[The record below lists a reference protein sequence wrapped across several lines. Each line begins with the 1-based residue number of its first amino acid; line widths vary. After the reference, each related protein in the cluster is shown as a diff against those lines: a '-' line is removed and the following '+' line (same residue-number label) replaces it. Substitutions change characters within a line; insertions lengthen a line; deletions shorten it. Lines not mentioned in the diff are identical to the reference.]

1 MNLGFAGFERIS
13 FLGPDGSHRFGRRG
27 LAVMLLLLL
36 SVFAN
41 GLSPRSGPPGARSQ
55 GSPLAV
61 VPKIIDASPLARSE
75 MPYVN
80 VFAAYS
86 EEPAPM
92 GIADYGVGPSG
103 GYEYSTN
110 SSIGSVT
117 IDSLAVK
124 NATGSTQMSIQLNVN
139 LEFYNANKPY
149 VYWVQDVA
157 EMDTSTNAIDF
168 IDNIWNSSTRNAAMS
183 GSAVSGNG
191 RVYPSGDGSFYFDG
205 AGFSVPGND
214 VDLAYPAT
222 VELRVNS
229 SLSSA
234 NEPEVTFE
242 YDDGHGWQ
250 EYDSVAFTSA
260 RDLTSFEGFVVD
272 GFDYK
277 PGGFFDSELILGG
290 PGSGS
295 QTTDVQSDVALQLEY
310 WNGHNYQVVTNAYNF
325 GSDTAE
331 GIQGALSEWGHYPS
345 DGEVVAEVQSGAG
358 SLGKLW
364 DQSGVSIVDLKTTLA
379 SGTLDVGNSSLV
391 GSALGAYPFINGEV
405 TVTLEPGSY
414 SLDVYSGASLFTA
427 GKYTLTAGELLELHT
442 PLGITPLTL
451 SFSITG
457 GGSGYSAPTLTYVY
471 NGAAQTASLGTTP
484 TVYDLD
490 SGSAWSVT
498 PQLPGSTGTERWETS
513 QSTAGIASSP
523 QGETIAYYHQYQETV
538 SFSVAGGG
546 SGYSPPSLA
555 GQQFGSSVT
564 LPIGSSPVAYWLD
577 SDTAYSATNPLGGST
592 STERWFAPGHQG
604 TVTGADSVAIAYAH
618 QYLLTLTGGSLGSQW
633 YDSGTEAVVTEPD
646 TYGRSSGTG
655 QRVTY
660 FELDSGQQTPV
671 APYAGNFTVPVVM
684 DAPHAI
690 SFTSVTQYEV
700 TLDATAAQALSSITP
715 PTVSGDSYW
724 YDSGSQVSVALDGT
738 WGRSAGV
745 GERLVSYSVNGGGLV
760 PVDSVGPVTVLALPA
775 ISSPQLVA
783 GRSTTQFLLDTSGG
797 SLASISPT
805 PISGDAGWYDSQT
818 VVTAVYDY
826 SWNGSEGQSRLN
838 AISYSVDRGEANV
851 LARRGNGT
859 FPVTV
864 TMDAQHQIGIGSVA
878 QYLFAYSGGFN
889 VTLSSASP
897 TADGFYDA
905 NSSVTVTSNYVGDVI
920 ANQEREVLTGYAL
933 DSATKGTPQNDTGTF
948 TTPPIVFDT
957 YHTLAFQSVAQ
968 YFVAFA
974 FTDSSGLDQVTPSS
988 LGIDE
993 GALGQHEVAG
1003 LGLWMDN
1010 GTTFTVSSVMWEGED
1025 VKPLNLSPYQVSAPA
1040 NITLDSRVYAASMK
1054 VSDLLGLA
1062 VQGARVA
1069 ATLVNGTTVTG
1080 TTNSS
1085 GLVSFGLVP
1094 IGPYKAS
1101 ISYLGLSTSTS
1112 ADASVRSE
1120 ASSTLVLSVPV
1131 IGVVFAVAAVAL
1143 GVLSVRR
1150 RSRSNKGQR
1159 SVEDDDHDD
1168 YDR

>member
-1 MNLGFAGFERIS
+1 MNLGFAGFVRIS
-13 FLGPDGSHRFGRRG
+13 FLGSGGSHRFGRG
-27 LAVMLLLLL
+27 LALMCLLLL
-36 SVFAN
+36 SAFAN
-41 GLSPRSGPPGARSQ
+41 VSSPHPGPPGARGQ
-55 GSPLAV
+55 GSPIAS
-61 VPKIIDASPLARSE
+61 VPKILDAGSLARSE

-86 EEPAPM
+86 KEPAPM

-110 SSIGSVT
+110 SSVGSVT

-124 NATGSTQMSIQLNVN
+124 NSTGSTQMSIQLNVN

-157 EMDTSTNAIDF
+157 EMDSSTNAIDF
-168 IDNIWNSSTRNAAMS
+168 INNIWNSSAQNAAMS
-183 GSAVSGNG
+183 GTAVSGSG
-191 RVYPSGDGSFYFDG
+191 GVYPSGEGSFYFDG
-205 AGFSVPGND
+205 ASFSQPGNN
-214 VDLAYPAT
+214 VNLAYPAT

-229 SLSSA
+229 SVSSA
-234 NEPEVTFE
+234 NEPTVTFE

-250 EYDSVAFTSA
+250 EYDSVAFTTA
-260 RDLTSFEGFVVD
+260 RDLTSLEGFVVD
-272 GFDYK
+272 GLNYK

-310 WNGHNYQVVTNAYNF
+310 WNGHNYQAVTNAYNF

-331 GIQGALSEWGHYPS
+331 GIQSALSEWDYYPS
-345 DGEVVAEVQSGAG
+345 DGGVVAKVQSGAG

-391 GSALGAYPFINGEV
+391 GSAMGVYPFINGEV

-427 GKYTLTAGELLELHT
+427 GKYTLTAGQLLELRT

-451 SFSITG
+451 SFSIAG

-471 NGAAQTASLGTTP
+471 NGATQTASLGATP

-498 PQLPGSTGTERWETS
+498 SELPGSTGTERWEAS
-513 QSTAGIASSP
+513 QSTAGTASSP
-523 QGETIAYYHQYQETV
+523 LEETITYYHQYQETV

-546 SGYSPPSLA
+546 SGYSPPSLL
-555 GQQFGSSVT
+555 GQQFGSSAP
-564 LPIGSSPVAYWLD
+564 LAIGSSPVAYWLD
-577 SDTAYSATNPLGGST
+577 SDTAFSATNPLGGST
-592 STERWFAPGHQG
+592 STERWFALGNHG
-604 TVTGADSVAIAYAH
+604 TVTDAGSVVIAYSH
-618 QYLLTLTGGSLGSQW
+618 QYLLTLAGGSLESQW
-633 YDSGTEAVVTEPD
+633 YDSGTEAVLSEPD

-655 QRVTY
+655 QRVAY
-660 FELDSGQQTPV
+660 FEVDSGQRTPV
-671 APYAGNFTVPVVM
+671 APSTGNLTVSVVM

-700 TLDATAAQALSSITP
+700 TLDATSAQALSSITP
-715 PTVSGDSYW
+715 PTVSGDGYW

-738 WGRSAGV
+738 WGRSAGT
-745 GERLVSYSVNGGGLV
+745 GERLVSYSVDGGALV
-760 PVDSVGPVTVLALPA
+760 PVDSVGPVTVVSLGA

-783 GRSTTQFLLDTSGG
+783 GRSTTQFLLGTSGG
-797 SLASISPT
+797 SLNSITPT

-818 VVTAVYDY
+818 AVKAVYDY
-826 SWNGSEGQSRLN
+826 SWNGSAGQSRLN
-838 AISYSVDRGEANV
+838 AVTYTVDEGEANV

-864 TMDAQHQIGIGSVA
+864 TMDAQHQIDVGSVA

-889 VTLSSASP
+889 VTLSSPSP
-897 TADGFYDA
+897 TGDGFYDA
-905 NSSVTVTSNYVGDVI
+905 NSSVRVSSSYVGDVVP
-920 ANQEREVLTGYAL
+920 NQVREALTGYTL
-933 DSATKGTPQNDTGTF
+933 DSAAQGTPRNDTGTF
-948 TTPPIVFDT
+948 TTPLIVFDT
-957 YHTLAFQSVAQ
+957 HHTLVFQSVAQ

-974 FTDSSGLDQVTPSS
+974 FTDSSGLDRITPSS
-988 LGIDE
+988 FGIDE
-993 GALGQHEVAG
+993 GALGQQDVPS
-1003 LGLWMDN
+1003 LSIWMDN
-1010 GTTFTVSSVMWEGED
+1010 GTTYAVSSVVWEGED
-1025 VKPLNLSPYQVSAPA
+1025 VKPLNPSTYQVSAPA
-1040 NITLDSRVYAASMK
+1040 NITIDSRVYAASMR
-1054 VSDLLGLA
+1054 VSDLFGLA

-1069 ATLVNGTTVTG
+1069 ATLANGTTVVS

-1101 ISYLGLSTSTS
+1101 ISYLGLSTSAS

-1120 ASSTLVLSVPV
+1120 ATSTVVASVPV
-1131 IGVVFAVAAVAL
+1131 IGFIFAVAAAAL
-1143 GVLSVRR
+1143 GLLFVRR
-1150 RSRSNKGQR
+1150 RGRSRKAAR
-1159 SVEDDDHDD
+1159 SMDDEDHEDD
-1168 YDR
+1168 R